1 MLKTET
7 HNQLFYGS
15 VKHAH
20 ARRDERCDVVKSTTI
35 LLDFCK
41 MKLLLFFVNL
51 NDYV

>member
-20 ARRDERCDVVKSTTI
+20 ARRDERCDVVESTTI
-35 LLDFCK
+35 FFCK
-41 MKLLLFFVNL
+41 KKMLLFFVNS
-51 NDYV
+51 NDCV